1 MFRKVDERT
10 PHSQFTVMEDTVLGE
25 GTSYIQKY
33 GVISVAASRPHQYGL
48 TDNFLPFSI
57 LKNQALPGEVKIQ
70 VFMASQE
77 CQLNK

>member
-10 PHSQFTVMEDTVLGE
+10 PHSQFTVMEDTALGE
-25 GTSYIQKY
+25 GKSYIQKY
-33 GVISVAASRPHQYGL
+33 GVISVAASRPYQYGL
-48 TDNFLPFSI
+48 SDNFLPFSI